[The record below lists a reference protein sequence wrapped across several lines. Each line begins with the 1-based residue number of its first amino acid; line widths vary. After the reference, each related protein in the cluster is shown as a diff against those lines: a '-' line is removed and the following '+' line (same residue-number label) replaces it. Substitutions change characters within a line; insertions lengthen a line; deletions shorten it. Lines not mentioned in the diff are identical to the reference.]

1 MEDSDIIIA
10 VVLLKQVR
18 ESLQNDLAN
27 NTSAVKTEIIKGMI
41 DDVDKIIKKY
51 GFLGEFSQRAHLE
64 KLLP

>member
-1 MEDSDIIIA
+1 MDNSDIIIA

-51 GFLGEFSQRAHLE
+51 GYLGEISQRAHLE